1 MNDQHPSYTP
11 EVRRVFDAAYDA
23 AHTRNTEAGIHAG
36 LNAVFHYLDTIPPE
50 AVADSDES
58 FELGKVEG
66 YDEAKREQ
74 HPSGLNRNELIEAL
88 HTMGAGSLMP
98 EPLRQKVLEEWA
110 DNLIERFP
118 VRPAPNAELLRSEFV
133 RVLSS
138 PDHEGGANM
147 YWVGSAT
154 RKPTDQAYVVAEKL
168 ADRLLEILGASK

>member
-1 MNDQHPSYTP
+1 MNTQHLNYTS
-11 EVRRVFDAAYDA
+11 EARRVFVAAFDAERTSA
-23 AHTRNTEAGIHAG
+23 AGIHAG
-36 LNAVFHYLDTIPPE
+36 LNALFHFLDTIPPE

-74 HPSGLNRNELIEAL
+74 HPALNRDELIEAL
-88 HTMGAGSLMP
+88 RAMGTGSLMP

-118 VRPAPNAELLRSEFV
+118 VSPTPNAELIRSEFV
-133 RVLSS
+133 RVLAS

-154 RKPTDQAYVVAEKL
+154 RRPTDQAYVVAEKL
-168 ADRLLEILGASK
+168 VDRLSEILGATK